1 MTSVCR
7 SEALRFWKR
16 LGCTSL
22 TFNAPMSGHTGPE
35 LAPELERH
43 GVGMVILGGYPGDD
57 ATYRASKLV
66 TRRRDEFAV
75 PPDRLPEELSRVD
88 VEVPVAVNVRFTDPR
103 EAGELSGELADLV
116 DVVEINAHCRQPEIV
131 RAGAGEALLEDRTR
145 LIEIVEAVAEHDV
158 YVSVK
163 LRGPHPA
170 FEDALEALRDS
181 SVDVLHV
188 DAMKP
193 GEPTYELEYV
203 RAAARVGVP
212 VIGNNSVRTPE
223 DVDRMFEAGA
233 SAVSVGRPILEGDW
247 DVLERLVRYTVLR
260 KSSEGAGLART

>member
-7 SEALRFWKR
+7 SEALRFWR
-16 LGCTSL
+16 SLGCPSL
-22 TFNAPMSGHTGPE
+22 TFNAPMSGHTGPD

-43 GVGMVILGGYPGDD
+43 GAGMVILGGYPGDD

-66 TRRRDEFAV
+66 ARRRMEFAV
-75 PPDRLPEELSRVD
+75 PPDRLPDELSHID
-88 VEVPVAVNVRFTDPR
+88 VEVPVAVNTRFTDPR
-103 EAGELSGELADLV
+103 GAEELSGELADLV
-116 DVVEINAHCRQPEIV
+116 DIIEVNAHCRQPEIV
-131 RAGAGEALLEDRTR
+131 RAGAGEALLEDRAR
-145 LIEIVEAVAEHDV
+145 LAEIVEAVAEHDV

-170 FEDALEALRDS
+170 FEDALKVLQDL
-181 SVDVLHV
+181 SVDVIHV

-193 GEPTYELEYV
+193 GEPRYELKYV
-203 RAAARVGVP
+203 RTAAQVGVP

-223 DVDRMFEAGA
+223 DVDNMFDAGA

-247 DVLERLVRYTVLR
+247 EVLERLSRYTVLD
-260 KSSEGAGLART
+260 E

>member
-16 LGCTSL
+16 LGCPSL
-22 TFNAPMSGHTGPE
+22 TFNAPMSGHTGPD

-66 TRRRDEFAV
+66 ARRRDEFAV

-88 VEVPVAVNVRFTDPR
+88 VEVPVAVNVRFTDSHGA
-103 EAGELSGELADLV
+103 EKLSGELADLV
-116 DVVEINAHCRQPEIV
+116 DIIEINTHCRQPEVV
-131 RAGAGEALLEDRTR
+131 RVGAGEALLKDRTR
-145 LIEIVEAVAEHDV
+145 LVEIVEAVAEHDV

-181 SVDVLHV
+181 SVDILHV

-212 VIGNNSVRTPE
+212 VIGNNSIRSPKDVRA
-223 DVDRMFEAGA
+223 MFEAGA
-233 SAVSVGRPILEGDW
+233 SAVSIGRPILEGDW
-247 DVLERLVRYTVLR
+247 DVFERLAQYTAL
-260 KSSEGAGLART
+260 EE